1 MSHARTAVG
10 PVSRLAIACRPPP
23 AICGPAGCPL
33 SAKRM
38 ERAPQSSLRSPTEC
52 AGVVAEAA
60 GSKSARWVERI
71 V

>member
-1 MSHARTAVG
+1 
-10 PVSRLAIACRPPP
+10 
-23 AICGPAGCPL
+23 
-33 SAKRM
+33 M